1 MGGNQTQDDL
11 SGGEIL
17 PRTSAIIDLP
27 PPDTKRWVARCNAV
41 IVNAVR
47 SGAISP
53 DQEGRLYHLDR
64 RYSSLLTRRWREA
77 DSNRRSLS
85 QNEPVSLAERERRR
99 GERAISKARSILG
112 ETEGSNPLPSTGE
125 SGKNC
130 TATQRLRAEGR
141 MRFMAPGWAAIPGR
155 PPA

>member
-1 MGGNQTQDDL
+1 MGGNQTLDDL

-53 DQEGRLYHLDR
+53 DQECRPYHLDR
-64 RYSSLLTRRWREA
+64 RYSSLLTRRWREV
-77 DSNRRSLS
+77 DSNHRSR
-85 QNEPVSLAERERRR
+85 VR
-99 GERAISKARSILG
+99 K
-112 ETEGSNPLPSTGE
+112 
-125 SGKNC
+125 SG
-130 TATQRLRAEGR
+130 R
-141 MRFMAPGWAAIPGR
+141 
-155 PPA
+155 

>member
-53 DQEGRLYHLDR
+53 DQECRLYHLDR
-64 RYSSLLTRRWREA
+64 RYSSLLTRRWRKQSRA
-77 DSNRRSLS
+77 NSSLK
-85 QNEPVSLAERERRR
+85 P
-99 GERAISKARSILG
+99 KF
-112 ETEGSNPLPSTGE
+112 P
-125 SGKNC
+125 C
-130 TATQRLRAEGR
+130 
-141 MRFMAPGWAAIPGR
+141 
-155 PPA
+155 